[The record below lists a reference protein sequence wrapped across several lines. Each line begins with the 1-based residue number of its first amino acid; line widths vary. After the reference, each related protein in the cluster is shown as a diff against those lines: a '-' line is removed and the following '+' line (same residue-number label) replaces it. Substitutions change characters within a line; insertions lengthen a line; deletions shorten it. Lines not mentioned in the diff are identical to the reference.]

1 MEALMRRGPAALL
14 FAAAACA
21 AGPRPRPEAG
31 PGAQEPIVGMVG
43 DVAVAAME
51 PEGFDA
57 LSREERLLA
66 WHLSQAAM
74 ASHPVV
80 LMQNYRHD
88 LAIWELVE
96 ALYARRSALD
106 PVFGASLADYR
117 RRLFL
122 HKGVHDA
129 YTEEKFVPDFG
140 QAEFEAE
147 LQKAVA
153 AGLALPPGTDLAVL
167 APAMFDPAVD
177 RFRVAKTPGPAGD
190 PVRASSVN
198 HYEPGLGIWDL
209 QGFQDRYPLNS
220 RVVRDGPRL
229 AEQPYR
235 AGGGGE
241 PPGLGARELASAV
254 AGIEAA
260 LPYAPPEERE
270 PLEKLAAFLR
280 TGNDALFDEH
290 DVLWVRHS
298 FPVDYILGFIEQY
311 SDPRQVK
318 GLWEGMVA
326 VRDPAR
332 DPPLKRLAGL
342 AAFFEERMPWDAR
355 WRRSPEEVRPPTASA
370 VQVVA
375 AAGDAL
381 GFTFAGVNL
390 PNKDSLRERHGSKDW
405 VAVSVTDARERVRGD
420 RVVREFVLP
429 EVANEAARCWR
440 AVQFAHV
447 AYHELLGHASGRQDP
462 ALRGD
467 PQRLL
472 APYYSTLEEARADL
486 VAGYLLE
493 DARTVA
499 SGMLPDAGC
508 QTVAAQLEAMHFL
521 TMLAAVPQGDLA
533 EEDHLRAA
541 LVVQGW
547 QTERGALRIL
557 ERGPSRYAQ
566 VTDRGRW
573 RDGMAALLQVL
584 QTAKS
589 TGDRKP
595 IEDLVDRYG
604 TRIDPSL
611 RDEVVARMRR
621 LGLPARIATL
631 PPVLEPVRDA
641 GGAVVDA
648 TARPARGVDDLI
660 EAFAR
665 ARGAGAP

>member
-1 MEALMRRGPAALL
+1 M
-14 FAAAACA
+14 
-21 AGPRPRPEAG
+21 
-31 PGAQEPIVGMVG
+31 
-43 DVAVAAME
+43 
-51 PEGFDA
+51 
-57 LSREERLLA
+57 
-66 WHLSQAAM
+66 
-74 ASHPVV
+74 
-80 LMQNYRHD
+80 
-88 LAIWELVE
+88 
-96 ALYARRSALD
+96 LD
-106 PVFGASLADYR
+106 P
-117 RRLFL
+117 
-122 HKGVHDA
+122 
-129 YTEEKFVPDFG
+129 E
-140 QAEFEAE
+140 
-147 LQKAVA
+147 
-153 AGLALPPGTDLAVL
+153 
-167 APAMFDPAVD
+167 VD

-190 PVRASSVN
+190 PVKASSVN

-235 AGGGGE
+235 AGGEGE
-241 PPGLGARELASAV
+241 PPGLGARELGAAV
-254 AGIEAA
+254 AEIEAA

-270 PLEKLAAFLR
+270 PLEKLAAYLR
-280 TGNDALFDEH
+280 GGDDALFDAH
-290 DVLWVRHS
+290 DALWLRHA

-318 GLWEGMVA
+318 GLWEGTVA

-342 AAFFEERMPWDAR
+342 AAFFEERMPWDPR
-355 WRRSPEEVRPPTASA
+355 WRRRAEEVPQPTGSA

-381 GFTFAGVNL
+381 GFTSGGVNL
-390 PNKDSLRERHGSKDW
+390 PNKDSLRERHGSKSW
-405 VAVSVTDARERVRGD
+405 VVVSVADARERVVGD
-420 RVVREFVLP
+420 RVVREFVFP

-467 PQRLL
+467 PRQLL
-472 APYYSTLEEARADL
+472 APYYSALEEARADL
-486 VAGYLLE
+486 VADYLLE
-493 DARTVA
+493 DAKTVA
-499 SGMLPDAGC
+499 AGMLPDAGC

-521 TMLAAVPQGDLA
+521 TQLAEVPQGDLA

-557 ERGPSRYAQ
+557 QRGPSRYAQ
-566 VTDRGRW
+566 VVDRARW
-573 RDGMAALLQVL
+573 REGLAALLEVL
-584 QTAKS
+584 QAAKS
-589 TGDRKP
+589 TGDRKA
-595 IEDLVDRYG
+595 IEELVEKHG

-648 TARPARGVDDLI
+648 TARPARGVDDVI
-660 EAFAR
+660 DAFER
-665 ARGAGAP
+665 ARPRP

>member
-1 MEALMRRGPAALL
+1 MRRAPAALL
-14 FAAAACA
+14 IAAAACA
-21 AGPRPRPEAG
+21 AGPRPRPEGG
-31 PGAQEPIVGMVG
+31 PAAEGPVVGMVG

-74 ASHPVV
+74 ASHPLV

-88 LAIWELVE
+88 LAIWELVD
-96 ALYARRSALD
+96 ALYARRDALD
-106 PVFGASLADYR
+106 PVFARSLADYR

-129 YTEEKFVPDFG
+129 FTEEKFVPDFG
-140 QAEFEAE
+140 RTELLAEVAR
-147 LQKAVA
+147 AVA
-153 AGLALPPGTDLAVL
+153 AGLVLPPGTDLAVL
-167 APAMFDPAVD
+167 APAMLDPELD

-190 PVRASSVN
+190 PLKASSVN

-241 PPGLGARELASAV
+241 PPGLGAKELGAAV
-254 AGIEAA
+254 AAIEEA
-260 LPYAPPEERE
+260 LPFSPPEERE
-270 PLEKLAAFLR
+270 PLERLADYLR
-280 TGNDALFDEH
+280 SGDDALFDAH
-290 DVLWVRHS
+290 DALWLRHA

-342 AAFFEERMPWDAR
+342 AAFFEERMPWDPR
-355 WRRSPEEVRPPTASA
+355 WRRPAEEVRPPTGSA

-381 GFTFAGVNL
+381 GFTSDGVSL
-390 PNKDSLRERHGSKDW
+390 PNEDALRERHGSKSW
-405 VAVSVTDARERVRGD
+405 VVVSVGDARERVFGD
-420 RVVREFVLP
+420 RVVREFVFP

-467 PQRLL
+467 PRQLL
-472 APYYSTLEEARADL
+472 APYYSALEEARADL
-486 VAGYLLE
+486 VADYLLE
-493 DARTVA
+493 DAKTVA
-499 SGMLPDAGC
+499 AGMLPDAGC

-521 TMLAAVPQGDLA
+521 TQLASVPQGDLA

-547 QTERGALRIL
+547 QTERGAMRIL
-557 ERGPSRYAQ
+557 QRGPSRYAQ
-566 VTDRGRW
+566 VVDRARW
-573 RDGMAALLQVL
+573 RDGIAALLEVL

-589 TGDRKP
+589 TGDRKA
-595 IEDLVDRYG
+595 IEDLVERYG

-648 TARPARGVDDLI
+648 TARQARGVDDVI
-660 EAFAR
+660 DAFAR
-665 ARGAGAP
+665 ARAP

>member
-1 MEALMRRGPAALL
+1 MRRAHLALL
-14 FAAAACA
+14 LAASACA
-21 AGPRPRPEAG
+21 AGPRPRPE
-31 PGAQEPIVGMVG
+31 PGASEGPIVGVVG
-43 DVAVAAME
+43 DIAVVAME

-66 WHLSQAAM
+66 WHLSRAAM

-80 LMQNYRHD
+80 LMQNYRND
-88 LAIWELVE
+88 LAIWELVD
-96 ALYARRSALD
+96 ALHDRRNALD
-106 PVFGASLADYR
+106 PVFAAGLADYR

-122 HKGVHDA
+122 HKGIHDA
-129 YTEEKFVPDFG
+129 LTEEKFVPDFG
-140 QAEFEAE
+140 RSEFEAE
-147 LQKAVA
+147 LAKAVA
-153 AGLALPPGTDLAVL
+153 AGLALPPGTDLAAL
-167 APAMFDPAVD
+167 APAMFDPSVD

-190 PVRASSVN
+190 PVKASSVN
-198 HYEPGLGIWDL
+198 HYEPGLGVWDL

-229 AEQPYR
+229 VEQPYR

-241 PPGLGARELASAV
+241 PPGLGAKELSAAV

-270 PLEKLAAFLR
+270 PLEKLAAFL
-280 TGNDALFDEH
+280 GSGDNALFDAH
-290 DVLWVRHS
+290 DVLWLRHA

-318 GLWEGMVA
+318 GLWEGEVA

-332 DPPLKRLAGL
+332 DPALKRLAGL
-342 AAFFEERMPWDAR
+342 AAFFEERMPWDPR
-355 WRRSPEEVRPPTASA
+355 WRRPAAEVRPPTASA
-370 VQVVA
+370 VQLVA
-375 AAGDAL
+375 ATGDAL

-390 PNKDSLRERHGSKDW
+390 PNKGALREQHGSKNW
-405 VAVSVTDARERVRGD
+405 VVVSVTDARERVAGD
-420 RVVREFVLP
+420 RIVREFVFP

-462 ALRGD
+462 ELRGD
-467 PQRLL
+467 PQQLL

-486 VAGYLLE
+486 VADYLLE
-493 DARTVA
+493 DAKTVA
-499 SGMLPDAGC
+499 AGMLPDAGC

-521 TMLAAVPQGDLA
+521 THLASVPQGDVA

-557 ERGPSRYAQ
+557 QRGPSRYAQ
-566 VTDRGRW
+566 VLDRGRW
-573 RDGMAALLQVL
+573 REGLAALLEIL
-584 QTAKS
+584 QAAKS
-589 TGDRKP
+589 TGDRKA
-595 IEDLVDRYG
+595 IEELVEKYG
-604 TRIDPSL
+604 TRFDPSL

-648 TARPARGVDDLI
+648 TARPARGVDDVI

-665 ARGAGAP
+665 ARP

>member
-1 MEALMRRGPAALL
+1 MRLGPLALL
-14 FAAAACA
+14 LGAAACA
-21 AGPRPRPEAG
+21 TGPRPRPEAAG
-31 PGAQEPIVGMVG
+31 EGPIVGVVG
-43 DVAVAAME
+43 DVAVVAME

-74 ASHPVV
+74 ASHPIV

-88 LAIWELVE
+88 LAIWRLVD
-96 ALYARRSALD
+96 ALHARRGVLD
-106 PVFGASLADYR
+106 PVFAASLADYR

-129 YTEEKFVPDFG
+129 LTEEKFVPDFG
-140 QAEFEAE
+140 RAELEAE
-147 LQKAVA
+147 LARAVA
-153 AGLALPPGTDLAVL
+153 AGFAFPPGTDLAVL

-190 PVRASSVN
+190 PLKASSVN

-220 RVVRDGPRL
+220 RVVRDGGRL

-235 AGGGGE
+235 AGGDGE
-241 PPGLGARELASAV
+241 PPGLGASELTAAV

-260 LPYAPPEERE
+260 LPHAPPEERE
-270 PLEKLAAFLR
+270 ALEKLAAFLR
-280 TGNDALFDEH
+280 TGDGALFDAH
-290 DVLWVRHS
+290 DALWVLHAFS
-298 FPVDYILGFIEQY
+298 VDYILGFIEQY

-318 GLWEGMVA
+318 GLWEGVVVM
-326 VRDPAR
+326 RDPAR
-332 DPPLKRLAGL
+332 DPLLKRLAGL
-342 AAFFEERMPWDAR
+342 APFFEARLPWDAR
-355 WRRSPEEVRPPTASA
+355 WRRPPEEVRTPTGSA

-381 GFTFAGVNL
+381 GFTFAGVDL
-390 PNKDSLRERHGSKDW
+390 PNQEALRRQHGSKDW
-405 VAVSVTDARERVRGD
+405 VVVSVTDAVERVRGD
-420 RVVREFVLP
+420 RVVREFVFP
-429 EVANEAARCWR
+429 QVANEAARCWR
-440 AVQFAHV
+440 GVQFAHV

-462 ALRGD
+462 AVRGD
-467 PQRLL
+467 PRQLL
-472 APYYSTLEEARADL
+472 APYFSTLEEARADL

-493 DARTVA
+493 DARTVVA
-499 SGMLPDAGC
+499 GMLPDAGC
-508 QTVAAQLEAMHFL
+508 QTVAPQLEAMYFL
-521 TMLAAVPQGDLA
+521 TMLATVPQGDLA

-547 QTERGALRIL
+547 QTERGALRVL
-557 ERGPSRYAQ
+557 QRGPFRYAQ
-566 VTDRGRW
+566 VVDRARW
-573 RDGMAALLQVL
+573 RDGIAALLEVL
-584 QTAKS
+584 QRAKS
-589 TGDRKP
+589 TGDRKA
-595 IEDLVDRYG
+595 IEELVERYG

-648 TARPARGVDDLI
+648 TARPARGVDDVI
-660 EAFAR
+660 DAFAR
-665 ARGAGAP
+665 AGGGRAP